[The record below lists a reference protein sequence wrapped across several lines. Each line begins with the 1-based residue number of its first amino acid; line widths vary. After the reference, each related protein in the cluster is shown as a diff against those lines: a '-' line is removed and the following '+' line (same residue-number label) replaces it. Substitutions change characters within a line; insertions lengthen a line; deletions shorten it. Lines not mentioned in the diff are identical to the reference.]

1 MCLYRKE
8 TIAIQ
13 RIKRIE
19 SKRINKKELKKR
31 DLLKKVNKQNSSRAN
46 GL

>member
-19 SKRINKKELKKR
+19 SKRINEKELIKK
-31 DLLKKVNKQNSSRAN
+31 N
-46 GL
+46 